1 MVSPTTRAW
10 RHAAGIA
17 GCLLLAWFSVVRD
30 VRVPLLGLVDLGFHE
45 LGHLLT
51 YVLPD
56 VMTAAM
62 GSIAQVAVPLALAA
76 YFALVRR
83 DLVGGGLCLAW
94 AGSSARDAAV
104 YIADAPF
111 ERLELI
117 GGEHD
122 WAFVL
127 GPEHLDA
134 LDAAGTIASVVR
146 IGGALFLVAG
156 IVTCAWGLLPGLP
169 SLTIRRPARS
179 PQPSVPNLGFGA
191 ARPEPPRRFCAW
203 SSISSRLLGMPSPR
217 IDR

>member
-1 MVSPTTRAW
+1 MVSPDTRAW

-17 GCLLLAWFSVVRD
+17 GCLVLVWFSAVRD

-45 LGHLLT
+45 LGHLVT

-56 VMTAAM
+56 VVTAAM
-62 GSIAQVAVPLALAA
+62 GSIAQVAVPLGLAA
-76 YFALVRR
+76 YFATVRR

-111 ERLELI
+111 ERLQLI

-127 GPEHLDA
+127 GSEHLDA

-146 IGGALFLVAG
+146 IGGAFLLLAG
-156 IVTCAWGLLPGLP
+156 VVTCAWGLVPNLP
-169 SLTIRRPARS
+169 SLRIRGTARS
-179 PQPSVPNLGFGA
+179 PHPSVPNLGFG
-191 ARPEPPRRFCAW
+191 RRGEA
-203 SSISSRLLGMPSPR
+203 
-217 IDR
+217 